1 MRTVCR
7 VSTTQ
12 QRSAAPAI
20 VSPRSHNLLAVTRE
34 ARVDRAIRDGLPDR
48 LWTHKETALFLGIP
62 EATLHQL
69 NYKGTGPRS
78 FKVGRH
84 RRYDPR
90 DLHDWLA
97 ERSSDYF

>member
-1 MRTVCR
+1 VT
-7 VSTTQ
+7 TTQ
-12 QRSAAPAI
+12 QRSTAPAAI
-20 VSPRSHNLLAVTRE
+20 VRPRGRNLLAVTPE
-34 ARVDRAIRDGLPDR
+34 ARIDRAIRDDLPDR
-48 LWTHKETALFLGIP
+48 LWTHKETARFLGIP

-90 DLHDWLA
+90 DVRDWLA
-97 ERSSDYF
+97 ERSSDYV

>member
-1 MRTVCR
+1 MT
-7 VSTTQ
+7 TTQ
-12 QRSAAPAI
+12 QRSTAAAGI
-20 VSPRSHNLLAVTRE
+20 VRPRSRNLLALPRE
-34 ARVDRAIRDGLPDR
+34 ARIDRAVRDDLPDR
-48 LWTHKETALFLGIP
+48 LWTHKETARFLGIP

-90 DLHDWLA
+90 DVRDWLA
-97 ERSSDYF
+97 ERSSDYV

>member
-1 MRTVCR
+1 MARAATPSR
-7 VSTTQ
+7 PPQ
-12 QRSAAPAI
+12 GLARALLRSEPEPAQ
-20 VSPRSHNLLAVTRE
+20 L
-34 ARVDRAIRDGLPDR
+34 DLPER
-48 LWTHKETALFLGIP
+48 LWTHKETAAFLRLP

-90 DLHDWLA
+90 DLIAWLE
-97 ERSSDYF
+97 ERSSDCFYPT